1 VPVLVDLVPTA
12 PSPPPPP
19 FPSSLP
25 DKDNVYL
32 PLDPQG
38 QGSPRE
44 DLISLIVVF
53 VLDALT
59 GWASEVETVSA
70 NLNIRDP
77 LTNSIIPVDDDV
89 LNHARRLL
97 RGAYDTRSWA
107 QLILPVLRPFLPP
120 AVNFLLNGAY
130 RTFLYSTQYLADLV
144 DIQGGLYYTTSTL
157 ASFRNPLLCSAKEG
171 GRLRI

>member
-25 DKDNVYL
+25 DKDNVY
-32 PLDPQG
+32 P
-38 QGSPRE
+38 
-44 DLISLIVVF
+44 DLISWIVVF

-59 GWASEVETVSA
+59 GWASDVETVSA

-107 QLILPVLRPFLPP
+107 QLILPILRPFLPP

-157 ASFRNPLLCSAKEG
+157 ASFLG
-171 GRLRI
+171 

>member
-1 VPVLVDLVPTA
+1 MPVLVDLVPTA

-25 DKDNVYL
+25 DKDNVY
-32 PLDPQG
+32 P
-38 QGSPRE
+38 

-59 GWASEVETVSA
+59 GWASEVENFSA

-107 QLILPVLRPFLPP
+107 
-120 AVNFLLNGAY
+120 
-130 RTFLYSTQYLADLV
+130 
-144 DIQGGLYYTTSTL
+144 
-157 ASFRNPLLCSAKEG
+157 
-171 GRLRI
+171 

>member
-1 VPVLVDLVPTA
+1 MTNSTIQLQELYSSPATVVVGGLIVGGLGLVGYLGWELYEWVKPQIKIPPALVPVLVDLVPTA

-25 DKDNVYL
+25 DKDNVY
-32 PLDPQG
+32 P
-38 QGSPRE
+38 

-59 GWASEVETVSA
+59 GWASEVENFSA

-107 QLILPVLRPFLPP
+107 
-120 AVNFLLNGAY
+120 
-130 RTFLYSTQYLADLV
+130 
-144 DIQGGLYYTTSTL
+144 
-157 ASFRNPLLCSAKEG
+157 
-171 GRLRI
+171 